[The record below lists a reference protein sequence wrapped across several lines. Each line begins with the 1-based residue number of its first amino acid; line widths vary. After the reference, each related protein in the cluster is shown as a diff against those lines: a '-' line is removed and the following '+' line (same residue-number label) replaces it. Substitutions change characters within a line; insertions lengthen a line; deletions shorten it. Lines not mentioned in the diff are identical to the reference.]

1 MEVGRRVGVNA
12 VITWL
17 LFAGCHCPADPDLP
31 PHISAGPGAAWAEGW
46 APRLPVPGDLQLPAA
61 FQVRDVHAALLR
73 LCVLLC
79 SGARD
84 QAIRWSPL
92 LSSPCASANTTP
104 TTISLA
110 LSLSVYMM
118 ASALGI
124 IYLPGLPHVGVSL
137 VPRLAV
143 SVSGEAGSVSESS
156 VPVLTSVE
164 DSHVLAHLVLTSLWL
179 LQVSGVHAPQPVAT
193 QHYDPLWGYGLETP
207 ILCIS
212 WHTALGD
219 GEATVWLTLPAH
231 EWKPGPGLRGPARP
245 GCRVGDLPDAGFP
258 ASTGQFG
265 LVSHQP
271 PPSSAASLC
280 VLMFACMSQLQR
292 LL

>member
-1 MEVGRRVGVNA
+1 MGRRVGVNA

-17 LFAGCHCPADPDLP
+17 LFAGCHCPADPHLP

-110 LSLSVYMM
+110 LSLSIHDGF
-118 ASALGI
+118 SLGHH
-124 IYLPGLPHVGVSL
+124 LSSWPATRGC
-137 VPRLAV
+137 VPSPQV
-143 SVSGEAGSVSESS
+143 GSVSLWRSRDLLAS
-156 VPVLTSVE
+156 PRSLCSPVLKTVMC
-164 DSHVLAHLVLTSLWL
+164 LLTW
-179 LQVSGVHAPQPVAT
+179 
-193 QHYDPLWGYGLETP
+193 
-207 ILCIS
+207 C
-212 WHTALGD
+212 
-219 GEATVWLTLPAH
+219 
-231 EWKPGPGLRGPARP
+231 
-245 GCRVGDLPDAGFP
+245 
-258 ASTGQFG
+258 
-265 LVSHQP
+265 
-271 PPSSAASLC
+271 
-280 VLMFACMSQLQR
+280 
-292 LL
+292 